1 LTAAILIDPDVP
13 KAQGIS
19 VPDPKTT
26 FGAAALSQARFVLGY
41 ADGQLRADGL
51 VPLP

>member
-1 LTAAILIDPDVP
+1 MSDTSAFLHN
-13 KAQGIS
+13 Q
-19 VPDPKTT
+19 DPKTT